1 MRIELPQQPDAVWVE
16 AAQGGSL
23 ESFGAL
29 YRRYHN
35 PVVALAYAQTGDRH
49 LAEDAAQEAFAIAC
63 QDLGSLRDPNKF
75 GPWLG
80 GICRNV
86 TRQMLRK
93 KNHVAPTIEVI
104 ADESDADD
112 GDQSETVR
120 RVVWKLPECERELI
134 VMRYFDGFSQAKI
147 SDVLGITPSAVNGR
161 LVRAKR
167 KVAEMLKREGFGS

>member
-1 MRIELPQQPDAVWVE
+1 MRIESLEQPDAVLVE

-23 ESFGAL
+23 ESFGLL

-35 PVVALAYAQTGDRH
+35 PIVALAYAQVGDRH

-63 QDLGSLRDPNKF
+63 QDLGSLRDPEKF

-86 TRQMLRK
+86 TRQMIRK
-93 KNHVAPTIEVI
+93 KSRVAPASETMT
-104 ADESDADD
+104 DESDA
-112 GDQSETVR
+112 GESEQSEAVR
-120 RVVWKLPECERELI
+120 RAVWQLPENERELI

-147 SDVLGITPSAVNGR
+147 SDVLGISPSAVNGR

-167 KVAEMLKREGFGS
+167 KVAELLKRDGFGS